1 MTKDGKR
8 NRRDEIYVRRIAGQ
22 YKQRYPWAN
31 LQELELTGALAAAHV
46 AYRAALERSMEAVG
60 VGRTIGRSTLLR
72 ALYFAEGEP
81 LSQNEIGRQLAV
93 TPATVTYMLTGLEK
107 EGLVTRVRMEEDRR
121 SFQVALTDA
130 GREMAERLL
139 PMIPKLSVDLWR
151 DFSTEDRERFLELLL
166 RFLDS
171 TLAYNSSPA
180 GLTSVDASHTRTNS

>member
-130 GREMAERLL
+130 GMEMAERLL

-151 DFSTEDRERFLELLL
+151 DFSTEERERFLELLL
-166 RFLDS
+166 RFLAS
-171 TLAYNSSPA
+171 TISYNSSPA
-180 GLTSVDASHTRTNS
+180 EAASEQGRKRGSD

>member
-8 NRRDEIYVRRIAGQ
+8 NRRDETYVRRIAGQ

-130 GREMAERLL
+130 GMEMAERLL

-166 RFLDS
+166 RFLES

-180 GLTSVDASHTRTNS
+180 EVASEQGRKRGSE

>member
-130 GREMAERLL
+130 GMKMAERLL

-151 DFSTEDRERFLELLL
+151 DFSTEERERFLELLL
-166 RFLDS
+166 RFLES
-171 TLAYNSSPA
+171 TLSYNSSPA
-180 GLTSVDASHTRTNS
+180 EAASEQGRKRGSD